1 MNGASPG
8 PTKRRWLL
16 LPLAL
21 VAAAVV
27 LLYPKW
33 KENTNNGGQKYAE
46 PFRIAGNFY
55 YVDANDVASFLI
67 ACPEGH
73 VLIDGGYPGTAPMIV
88 ASIAKLGFD
97 VRDVEVLLNSGTATR
112 SASGRSPSPRTSRAG
127 TRAAARPTRSPS
139 ATASGC

>member
-1 MNGASPG
+1 MRATTQIGLG
-8 PTKRRWLL
+8 LLLLLTLIFVGRWLN
-16 LPLAL
+16 ANK
-21 VAAAVV
+21 V
-27 LLYPKW
+27 
-33 KENTNNGGQKYAE
+33 GGQGFAE

-55 YVDANDVASFLI
+55 YVGANDVASFLI
-67 ACPEGH
+67 AGPEGH
-73 VLIDGGYPGTAPMIV
+73 VLIDGGYPVTAPMIV